1 MPVLSEKMVSAA
13 NHKCWAIMNIASG
26 IPIVFLHG
34 YSFTSDVWRRT
45 SVTELLK
52 EKNVSFLALDMP
64 YGPKSDCQPKTRDTE
79 INVAVIRDA
88 VSKIFGLVAPVLVGA
103 SLGGQLAAEY
113 AARFPV
119 KGLLLTSPVDA
130 LEEKL
135 ARAYS
140 KFSFPV
146 RIIYGSED
154 NIVSLEQMRNLADRL
169 PNSKLRIYESAGH
182 SAYLSQP
189 DRFKR
194 DLLELYAQ
202 AEQS

>member
-1 MPVLSEKMVSAA
+1 MSEKLLSVAD
-13 NHKCWAIMNIASG
+13 HRCWAIFNITSG

-45 SVTELLK
+45 GVTELLK
-52 EKNVSFLALDMP
+52 EKNVSFLAIDMP
-64 YGPKSDCQPKTRDTE
+64 YGAKSDCQPKTRDAE

-88 VSKIFGLVAPVLVGA
+88 ILKIFGFLAPVLVGA
-103 SLGGQLAAEY
+103 SLGGHMALEY
-113 AARFPV
+113 AERFPV

-135 ARAYS
+135 VQAYK

-154 NIVSLEQMRNLADRL
+154 NVVSLEQMRNLADKL
-169 PNSKLRIYESAGH
+169 PNSKLKIYESAGH
-182 SAYLSQP
+182 AAYLSHP

-194 DLLELYAQ
+194 DLLELYVQ